1 MTSIEYPKGAKQLNF
16 KDLIPTLM
24 AKNPKIVAGVWRI
37 GELKE
42 FLNAWAALEDTGMS
56 TVKFIHLGSV
66 RTDYLD
72 LDPAAINLL
81 ANRSVG
87 IQPHYDPNSIGYKRW
102 LTAFQAFDP
111 IGKHTQGK
119 PGYES
124 EMKVLDSSGNPLFR
138 HALASYD
145 AAMVY
150 FLAMTKA
157 DATDNEKIRK
167 EIIDVANPPGLK
179 IYPGEFSK
187 ARGLIMR
194 GQDIDYEGAS
204 SPVNL
209 DKSGNVS
216 GLPYLVWSVNS
227 GGSKKDLEVFTP

>member
-1 MTSIEYPKGAKQLNF
+1 MRWRFILNILGYCYF
-16 KDLIPTLM
+16 FRFDHDIPPVGWTLLHGSEPDSLLKIHGSHDSYRISNIFYFPQGLDYTDL
-24 AKNPKIVAGVWRI
+24 
-37 GELKE
+37 E
-42 FLNAWAALEDTGMS
+42 
-56 TVKFIHLGSV
+56 
-66 RTDYLD
+66 
-72 LDPAAINLL
+72 PAVIDLL

-87 IQPHYDPNSIGYKRW
+87 IQPHCDPNSMGYKRW

-111 IGKHTQGK
+111 KGKHTQGK
-119 PGYES
+119 LGYDS

-157 DATDNEKIRK
+157 DTTDNEKIRQ
-167 EIIDVANPPGLK
+167 EIIGVANPPGLK

-187 ARGLIMR
+187 ARGLILS

-227 GGSKKDLEVFTP
+227 DGAKKDLEVITP